1 MAADRGILIGWNR
14 VMPGK
19 ETQAVALFGEAMA
32 FWGQQQQADQEHG
45 GGTLAADAHHSRPAT
60 ERIKPT
66 ARKSYKAGRP
76 AGFGCLRI
84 FTVSSR

>member
-32 FWGQQQQADQEHG
+32 FWGKQQQAG
-45 GGTLAADAHHSRPAT
+45 
-60 ERIKPT
+60 
-66 ARKSYKAGRP
+66 
-76 AGFGCLRI
+76 
-84 FTVSSR
+84 